1 MTGRWNLTK
10 VAWVIAIILG
20 SANPS
25 AASAQANFPSR
36 PITIVVPLPPGGFA
50 DTLPRLVGEEL
61 SQRWGQPVV
70 IVNKP
75 GAALN
80 VGAELV
86 SHATPDGYTL
96 LATPAGPLA
105 TNRFVFKRLPF
116 DPDAF
121 VPVTVLARG
130 PFILVAR
137 HDLPVSTLKELIAYA
152 KANPGKLTY
161 ASSGNGSP
169 PQLAMELLAQQAGIR
184 LLHVP
189 FKGLAPA
196 LNAVMAGQVDLM
208 FHDFPSTMP
217 QIAAGTVQAF
227 GVGAEKRLVQL
238 PQVPAIAEALPGFSS
253 GFWYAVVAPPGT
265 PSSVAAKLSSAMADA
280 VHSPDI
286 VAKLNKFAIAP
297 GGDTP
302 AATAAFLKKEI
313 EHWRGAVLAAGIT
326 AVAN

>member
-1 MTGRWNLTK
+1 MTRKWNLMK
-10 VAWVIAIILG
+10 AACLIAAIFVGTDPL
-20 SANPS
+20 
-25 AASAQANFPSR
+25 AALAQSQFPSHR
-36 PITIVVPLPPGGFA
+36 ITIVVPLPPGGFA
-50 DTLPRLVGEEL
+50 DTLPRLVAEKL
-61 SQRWGQPVV
+61 SQRWGQPVL

-80 VGAELV
+80 IGAEMV
-86 SHATPDGYTL
+86 ARAAADGYTL

-105 TNRFVFKRLPF
+105 TNRFVFKTLPF

-137 HDLPVSTLKELIAYA
+137 PGLQVSSLTELIAYA
-152 KANPGKLTY
+152 KANPGKVTY
-161 ASSGNGSP
+161 ASSGSGSP
-169 PQLAMELLAQQAGIR
+169 PQLTMALLAQQAGIR

-217 QIAAGTVQAF
+217 QIKAGTVRAL
-227 GVGAEKRLVQL
+227 GVGSEKRLSEL
-238 PQVPAIAEALPGFSS
+238 PQVPAIAELLPGFSS

-265 PSSVAAKLSSAMADA
+265 PPAIVAKLSAAMAEA
-280 VHSPDI
+280 VRSPDI
-286 VAKLNKFAIAP
+286 VAKLDKFAIAP

-313 EHWRGAVLAAGIT
+313 EHWHAAVVAAGIK
-326 AVAN
+326 AVGN

>member
-1 MTGRWNLTK
+1 MTGRYLTK
-10 VAWVIAIILG
+10 MACFIAAILAG
-20 SANPS
+20 ADSS
-25 AASAQANFPSR
+25 VASAQSHFPSH

-50 DTLPRLVGEEL
+50 DTLPRLVGEKL

-80 VGAELV
+80 IGAELV
-86 SHATPDGYTL
+86 SHAAPDGYML

-105 TNRFVFKRLPF
+105 TNRFVFKKLPF

-137 HDLPVSTLKELIAYA
+137 HGLPVSSLKELIAYA
-152 KANPGKLTY
+152 KTNPGKLTY

-196 LNAVMAGQVDLM
+196 LNAVMAGHVDLM

-217 QIAAGTVQAF
+217 QIAAGTVTAL
-227 GVGAEKRLVQL
+227 GVGSEKRLVQL
-238 PQVPAIAEALPGFSS
+238 PQVPAIAEFLPGFSS

-265 PSSVAAKLSSAMADA
+265 PPAVAAKLSSAMADA

-286 VAKLNKFAIAP
+286 VAKLNEFAISP

-302 AATAAFLKKEI
+302 AATAAFLKREV
-313 EHWRGAVLAAGIT
+313 EHWHAAVLAAGIK
-326 AVAN
+326 AVGN

>member
-1 MTGRWNLTK
+1 MTRGWNLTK
-10 VAWVIAIILG
+10 AACLIAAIFVG
-20 SANPS
+20 
-25 AASAQANFPSR
+25 AAPLAVLAQSQFPSR
-36 PITIVVPLPPGGFA
+36 SITVVVPLPPGGFA
-50 DTLPRLVGEEL
+50 DILPRLVAEKL
-61 SQRWGQPVV
+61 SQHWGQPVV

-80 VGAELV
+80 IGAEMV
-86 SHATPDGYTL
+86 SRAAPDGYTL

-105 TNRFVFKRLPF
+105 TNRFVFKKLPF

-137 HDLPVSTLKELIAYA
+137 PDLPVSSLKELIAYA
-152 KANPGKLTY
+152 KANPGKVTY
-161 ASSGNGSP
+161 ASSGSGSP

-196 LNAVMAGQVDLM
+196 LNAVMAGQIDLI

-217 QIAAGTVQAF
+217 QIKADTVKAL
-227 GVGAEKRLVQL
+227 GVGSENRLAQL
-238 PQVPAIAEALPGFSS
+238 PQVPAIAEVLPGFSS
-253 GFWYAVVAPPGT
+253 GFWYAVVAPQGT
-265 PSSVAAKLSSAMADA
+265 SPAIVAKLSAAMADA

-286 VAKLNKFAIAP
+286 AAKLDKFAISS

-302 AATAAFLKKEI
+302 AATAAFLKREI
-313 EHWRGAVLAAGIT
+313 EHWHAAVVAAGIQ
-326 AVAN
+326 AADR

>member
-10 VAWVIAIILG
+10 VACFITAFLVGADSSL
-20 SANPS
+20 
-25 AASAQANFPSR
+25 ASAQSHFPSR
-36 PITIVVPLPPGGFA
+36 PISIVVPLPPGGFA
-50 DTLPRLVGEEL
+50 DTLPRLVGEKL
-61 SQRWGQPVV
+61 SQRWSQPVV

-80 VGAELV
+80 LGAELV
-86 SHATPDGYTL
+86 SHAAPDGYTL

-105 TNRFVFKRLPF
+105 TNRFVFKELPF

-137 HDLPVSTLKELIAYA
+137 HDLPVSGLKELIAYA
-152 KANPGKLTY
+152 KINPGKLTY

-196 LNAVMAGQVDLM
+196 FNAVMAGQVDLM

-217 QIAAGTVQAF
+217 QIAAGTVKAL
-227 GVGAEKRLVQL
+227 GVGGEKRLAEL
-238 PQVPAIAEALPGFSS
+238 PQVPAIAETLSGFSS

-265 PSSVAAKLSSAMADA
+265 PSIIAAKLSSAMAEA
-280 VHSPDI
+280 VQSPDI
-286 VAKLNKFAIAP
+286 VAKLSEFAISP

-302 AATAAFLKKEI
+302 AATAAFIKSEV
-313 EHWRGAVLAAGIT
+313 EHWHAAILAAGIK
-326 AVAN
+326 AVEN